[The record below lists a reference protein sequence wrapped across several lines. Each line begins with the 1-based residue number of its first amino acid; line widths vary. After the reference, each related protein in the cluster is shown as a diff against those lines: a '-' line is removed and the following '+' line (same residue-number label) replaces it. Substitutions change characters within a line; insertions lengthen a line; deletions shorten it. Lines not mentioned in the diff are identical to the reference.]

1 MQLGSV
7 AYHLPRL
14 RHELGSRLRLGARD
28 YRVRGYI
35 PNHLATTF
43 EHESHM
49 LGPLRRAMSLRPGV
63 VVDVGIN
70 TGQTLLKIL
79 SIDPERPY
87 LGFEPQIACCFFV
100 DQFLRDNKIDNAR
113 IVCLALS
120 DQNRLLPI
128 YSSGQ
133 LDEMASL
140 VKSSTERYR
149 ASTTACFVPARI
161 GDEVLAE
168 MAVDDPAI
176 VKVDVEGAELN
187 VFRGLAG
194 IIARARPICFFEV
207 LPNFS
212 GAERTMIDPQLAAR
226 NRDAAAQLLALFGD
240 GGYTVLQIDRQGEE
254 RQVAAFDLDTPAA
267 FIGSDYV
274 AYPKGR

>member
-1 MQLGSV
+1 MQLSSV

-14 RHELGSRLRLGARD
+14 RRELGSRLKLGARD
-28 YRVRGYI
+28 YRIRGYI

-49 LGPLRRAMSLRPGV
+49 LGPLRRAMSTRPGM
-63 VVDVGIN
+63 VVDVGVN

-100 DQFLRDNKIDNAR
+100 DQFLGDNKIGNAR
-113 IVCLALS
+113 IVCLALG
-120 DQNRLLPI
+120 DENRLLPI
-128 YSSGQ
+128 YTSGQ

-149 ASTTACFVPARI
+149 APSAAYFVPARI

-168 MAVDDPAI
+168 MAVDNPAI

-187 VFRGLAG
+187 VFRGLAR
-194 IIARARPICFFEV
+194 ILTRARPICFFEV

-212 GAERTMIDPQLAAR
+212 GTKQTTIDPQLAAR
-226 NRDAAAQLLALFGD
+226 NRDAAAQLLALFRD
-240 GGYTVLQIDRQGEE
+240 AGYTVGQIDCQGDE
-254 RQVAAFDLDTPAA
+254 RKIVAFDLDTPAA

-274 AYPKGR
+274 AYPSGQ

>member
-1 MQLGSV
+1 
-7 AYHLPRL
+7 
-14 RHELGSRLRLGARD
+14 
-28 YRVRGYI
+28 
-35 PNHLATTF
+35 
-43 EHESHM
+43 
-49 LGPLRRAMSLRPGV
+49 
-63 VVDVGIN
+63 
-70 TGQTLLKIL
+70 
-79 SIDPERPY
+79 

-100 DQFLRDNKIDNAR
+100 DQFLGDNKIGNAR
-113 IVCLALS
+113 IVCLALG
-120 DQNRLLPI
+120 DENRLLPI
-128 YSSGQ
+128 YTSGQ

-149 ASTTACFVPARI
+149 ATSTAYFIPARI

-176 VKVDVEGAELN
+176 VKVDVEGAELR

-212 GAERTMIDPQLAAR
+212 GTRRTMIDPQVAAH
-226 NRDAAAQLLALFGD
+226 NRDAAGQLLALFRD
-240 GGYTVLQIDRQGEE
+240 AGYTVFQIDCQGEE
-254 RQVAAFDLDTPAA
+254 RQVAVFDLDTPAA

-274 AYPKGR
+274 AYPNGR

>member
-1 MQLGSV
+1 MQLSSV

-14 RHELGSRLRLGARD
+14 RRELGSRLKLGARD
-28 YRVRGYI
+28 YRIRGYI

-49 LGPLRRAMSLRPGV
+49 LGPLRRAMSTRPGM
-63 VVDVGIN
+63 VVDVGVN

-100 DQFLRDNKIDNAR
+100 DQFLGDNKIGNAR
-113 IVCLALS
+113 IVCLALG
-120 DQNRLLPI
+120 DENRLLPI
-128 YSSGQ
+128 YTSGQ

-149 ASTTACFVPARI
+149 ATSTAYFIPARI

-176 VKVDVEGAELN
+176 VKVDVEGAELR

-194 IIARARPICFFEV
+194 IIARATDLFLRGTPELFRDQADDDRSAGGRPQPRCSRAIAGALSRRRLHR
-207 LPNFS
+207 LP
-212 GAERTMIDPQLAAR
+212 
-226 NRDAAAQLLALFGD
+226 
-240 GGYTVLQIDRQGEE
+240 DRLP
-254 RQVAAFDLDTPAA
+254 R
-267 FIGSDYV
+267 
-274 AYPKGR
+274 